1 MMENSRIK
9 EKSTLIKKRRRKN
22 KLLKIAI
29 AVSILLVLVLV
40 VVGIIISKKTFKTT
54 ESAVYVNGRQQILC
68 ASFEK
73 LDKEYYKADDLK
85 QYVESQI
92 DLYNGNKNEK
102 AIKMT
107 SFKQEGKKIKL
118 FLHYTNSKVYEE
130 FNGQDFFVGTIKEAK
145 AKGYK
150 LPKDAPSNKEYKIVI
165 MEEKIGVKVAG
176 DIVYTSD
183 NVKKVNDSTVTM
195 KDKTDQDTAFI
206 MVIYK

>member
-1 MMENSRIK
+1 MMENNRTNR
-9 EKSTLIKKRRRKN
+9 KSTLIKKRRRKN

-29 AVSILLVLVLV
+29 AVVILLVLVLV

-54 ESAVYVNGRQQILC
+54 ESAVYVNSNQQVLC
-68 ASFEK
+68 ASIEK
-73 LDKEYYKADDLK
+73 LEKEYYKADDLK

-92 DLYNGNKNEK
+92 NLYNGNKDKK

-107 SFKQEGKKIKL
+107 SFKQEGKTVKL

-150 LPKDAPSNKEYKIVI
+150 LPKGAPSKDDLKIVI

-176 DIVYTSD
+176 DIIYTSD
-183 NVKKVNDSTVTM
+183 NVKKTNDSTVTM
-195 KDKTDQDTAFI
+195 KDKTDKDTELI